1 MSSLRLDSEL
11 LWPEQDHIQNIHQ
24 GKGGKAIAKGGD
36 GKPNDGR
43 PDYEEKKKAYVP
55 RGGCIRNMQGAT

>member
-11 LWPEQDHIQNIHQ
+11 FWPEQDQIQNIHQ
-24 GKGGKAIAKGGD
+24 GQGGKAIAKGGD

-55 RGGCIRNMQGAT
+55 RGGC